1 MRAEILYPEVA
12 DLYGDLG
19 NIRYLEASL
28 EASGEK
34 LEKVETH
41 FGSEPAFLD
50 EKNDIDLVYMGTMT
64 ESSQRLIIDELRP
77 HVKEIKARIEA
88 GQRFL
93 ITGNALEIFGSHIED
108 KDPQLLNGRDPVT
121 ECLGIFPFHT
131 ERKMLHRF
139 NSLYI
144 GDYDPESGKSG
155 PGKDGGVSP
164 AAPEKTPE
172 GTSEETSGAIKIV
185 GFKSQFTQSY
195 YDAALQ
201 PLFMTEKGPG
211 FNPDIKEEGIRYRNF
226 CATYIIGPLLVLN
239 PEFTKQ
245 LMRDAAGI
253 SDPKL
258 AYEEAAQ
265 DAYETRLK
273 EYSEPDRGFYY

>member
-28 EASGEK
+28 KESGEK
-34 LEKVETH
+34 LEKIETH

-50 EKNDIDLVYMGTMT
+50 EKNEIDLVYMGTMT
-64 ESSQRLIIDELRP
+64 ESSQRLIIEELTP
-77 HVKEIKARIEA
+77 HVEKIKERIEA

-93 ITGNALEIFGSHIED
+93 ITGNALEVFGDHIED
-108 KDPQLLNGRDPVT
+108 KDHQLLNGRDPVT
-121 ECLGIFPFHT
+121 KCLGIFPFHT

-144 GDYDPESGKSG
+144 GDYAAGS
-155 PGKDGGVSP
+155 
-164 AAPEKTPE
+164 AAPDDQ
-172 GTSEETSGAIKIV
+172 EEQEPIKIV

-195 YDAALQ
+195 YDEAIE

-211 FNPDIKEEGIRYRNF
+211 FDPDIKEEGIHYKNF
-226 CATYIIGPLLVLN
+226 CATYIIGPLLILN
-239 PEFTKQ
+239 PGFTKQ
-245 LMRDAAGI
+245 LMKDAAGI
-253 SDPKL
+253 ADPKL
-258 AYEEAAQ
+258 AYEEAAF